1 MSVLEPGAMFGRD
14 FRIVKALRAGGMGAV
29 YVVDQLSTG
38 KPRALKV
45 MAAGL
50 VSDPATRERFVF
62 EAQAAAKIES
72 DHVVE
77 IVTAGVDEATGAPY
91 IVMELLK
98 GEELGDFIERVGLL
112 PLGDV
117 AEILQQIG
125 HALEQAHHQG
135 IVHRDLKLENIFLC
149 ASRRRDVA
157 FTAKVLD
164 FGIAKLVADSH
175 TTGTQP
181 LGTPL
186 FMSPEQTDRRGR
198 ICPAT
203 DVWALGLIAFR
214 LLTGKDFWID
224 VETLPMLLR
233 QICIDPIP
241 FAGERAR
248 ELRVTVV
255 LPPGFDAWFARCV
268 DRNIDA
274 RFQDAGEAVRAF
286 AELVTE
292 GAPRGV
298 LVMSSGGGRSSV
310 SGGFAAGS
318 GGLASGAVNAASGS
332 QQSGSVLRL
341 APSANA
347 SAALANAATIG
358 VTDAPLVA
366 PTGGAVAAPTV
377 KPGSSKGVVLGL
389 VTAALG
395 IGGVIAYLRVGHGDS
410 TPVLASASIPSALTS
425 AAPLLPPAKVNCPEG
440 SLLISGG
447 PMYMGARDLNDDAKP
462 PHEVTVSAFCL
473 AKTEVTT
480 RAYAACVEKGQCE
493 RALEQVSW
501 PGINSEKKQRYSSF
515 CNAGK
520 LDRGEHPINCV
531 AWPMADNYCKKHGQR
546 LPTEAEWEYA
556 ARGSNQRKYPW
567 GDQAPCAKF
576 LNACGKECALWGD
589 KHEEKHK
596 TMYEEDDG
604 FPATAPVGSFPAGA
618 SAHGVMDLAGN
629 VWEWTADFHA
639 PYTDAVQRDPKGPEA
654 GEKRV
659 VRGGDYFGFQADWA
673 RPAYRWKTVPDT
685 YNHAIGFRC
694 AADPT

>member
-38 KPRALKV
+38 KQRALKV

-50 VSDPATRERFVF
+50 AYDPATRERFVF
-62 EAQAAAKIES
+62 EAQAAARIES

-98 GEELGDFIERVGLL
+98 GEELGDFIARVGLL

-175 TTGTQP
+175 NTGTQP

-214 LLTGKDFWID
+214 LLTGRDFWID

-241 FAGERAR
+241 HAGERAR
-248 ELRVTVV
+248 ELHVGAA
-255 LPPGFDAWFARCV
+255 LPPGFDVWFARCV
-268 DRNIDA
+268 DRDIDA

-286 AELVTE
+286 AELVTD

-298 LVMSSGGGRSSV
+298 LVMSGAGGG
-310 SGGFAAGS
+310 GLGALS
-318 GGLASGAVNAASGS
+318 GGLASGGFASGPLGAASGS
-332 QQSGSVLRL
+332 PPSAPGLVFSPPASAGSAGLAGATTVAVVG
-341 APSANA
+341 APSVALARPGASKGLILGLVAAALGLGGVFLYLGLRRGGSPKVAPEVPSASA
-347 SAALANAATIG
+347 SAAI
-358 VTDAPLVA
+358 
-366 PTGGAVAAPTV
+366 AAPPE
-377 KPGSSKGVVLGL
+377 KKQ
-389 VTAALG
+389 
-395 IGGVIAYLRVGHGDS
+395 
-410 TPVLASASIPSALTS
+410 
-425 AAPLLPPAKVNCPEG
+425 CPEG
-440 SLLISGG
+440 GLFITGG
-447 PMYMGARDLNDDAKP
+447 PMFMGARDLNDDAKP

-473 AKTEVTT
+473 DRTEVTT
-480 RAYAACVEKGQCE
+480 RAYAACVEKGECE

-501 PGINSEKKQRYSSF
+501 PGITSEKTKRYSPF

-520 LDRGEHPINCV
+520 AGRGEHPINCV

-567 GDQAPCAKF
+567 GDQAPSAKF
-576 LNACGKECALWGD
+576 LNACGKECARWGD
-589 KHEEKHK
+589 KHKEEHK
-596 TMYEEDDG
+596 MMYDEDDG
-604 FPATAPVGSFPAGA
+604 FLATAPVGSFPAGA

-639 PYTDAVQRDPKGPEA
+639 PYTDASQHDPKGPAA

-673 RPAYRWKTVPDT
+673 RPAYRWKTEPEN

>member
-1 MSVLEPGAMFGRD
+1 MSVLEPGAVFGRD

-38 KPRALKV
+38 KQRALKV
-45 MAAGL
+45 MAPELAY
-50 VSDPATRERFVF
+50 DPAIRERFVL
-62 EAQAAAKIES
+62 EAHAAARIES

-77 IVTAGVDEATGAPY
+77 IVTAGVDELTGAPY

-98 GEELGDFIERVGLL
+98 GEELGDFMQRVGLL

-117 AEILQQIG
+117 AEILQQVG

-164 FGIAKLVADSH
+164 FGIAKLVAESQK
-175 TTGTQP
+175 TGTQP

-214 LLTGKDFWID
+214 LLSGKDFWID
-224 VETLPMLLR
+224 VETLTMLLR

-248 ELRVTVV
+248 ELGVQVA

-268 DRNIDA
+268 NRDIDA
-274 RFQDAGEAVRAF
+274 RFQDAGAAVRAF
-286 AELVTE
+286 SELVTE
-292 GAPRGV
+292 NAPRGV
-298 LVMSSGGGRSSV
+298 LVMSGAAQATGSRGLPSGPMYG
-310 SGGFAAGS
+310 
-318 GGLASGAVNAASGS
+318 ASGPQPSGP
-332 QQSGSVLRL
+332 LL
-341 APSANA
+341 MAPPGNTGPG
-347 SAALANAATIG
+347 ALANATTVG
-358 VTDAPLVA
+358 VTGAPLV
-366 PTGGAVAAPTV
+366 TRTDGAGAA
-377 KPGSSKGVVLGL
+377 KPGSSKGLIVGL
-389 VTAALG
+389 LAAALG
-395 IGGVIAYLRVGHGDS
+395 VGGVIVFLTRGHDDPS
-410 TPVLASASIPSALTS
+410 KAAMPSPSSPVS
-425 AAPLLPPAKVNCPEG
+425 AAVVAPPAKTTCPEG
-440 SLLISGG
+440 SLLIPGG
-447 PMYMGARDLNDDAKP
+447 KMFMGARDLNDDAKP
-462 PHEVTVSAFCL
+462 PHEVTLSGFCL
-473 AKTEVTT
+473 DRTEVTT
-480 RAYAACVEKGQCE
+480 RAYASCVEKGECE

-501 PGINSEKKQRYSSF
+501 PKLDAEKKKRYSPF

-520 LDRGEHPINCV
+520 ADRGEHPINCV
-531 AWPMADNYCKKHGQR
+531 AWPMADNYCKKRGGR
-546 LPTEAEWEYA
+546 LPTEAEWEFA
-556 ARGSNQRKYPW
+556 ARGSGQRKYPW
-567 GDQAPCAKF
+567 GDDAPSAKY

-589 KHEEKHK
+589 KHAEKHEM
-596 TMYEEDDG
+596 MYDADDG

-639 PYTDAVQRDPKGPEA
+639 PYAEAKQQDPKGPAA

-673 RPAYRWKTVPDT
+673 RPAYRWKTDPET

-694 AADPT
+694 AADPG

>member
-1 MSVLEPGAMFGRD
+1 MSELEPGSIFGRD

-29 YVVDQLSTG
+29 YVAFQISTG
-38 KPRALKV
+38 KERALKV
-45 MAAGL
+45 MAPELA
-50 VSDPATRERFVF
+50 SDPATRERFVL
-62 EAQAAAKIES
+62 EAQAAGRIES

-77 IVTAGVDEATGAPY
+77 IVTAGVDEASGAPY

-98 GEELGDFIERVGLL
+98 GEELGDYIERVHLL

-135 IVHRDLKLENIFLC
+135 LVHRDLKLENIFLC

-164 FGIAKLVADSH
+164 FGIAKLVAENH
-175 TTGTQP
+175 QTGTQP

-186 FMSPEQTDRRGR
+186 FMAPEQTDRRGR

-214 LLTGKDFWID
+214 LLTGQYFWID
-224 VETLPMLLR
+224 VETITMLLR

-248 ELRVTVV
+248 ELGVTAT

-268 DRNIDA
+268 SRDIDA

-298 LVMSSGGGRSSV
+298 LVIGGGATRASTGGSSSSGV
-310 SGGFAAGS
+310 
-318 GGLASGAVNAASGS
+318 VAASGPLADAATAPVPLALAATGAVAGAS
-332 QQSGSVLRL
+332 TVAVTGAPLVARTGSE
-341 APSANA
+341 
-347 SAALANAATIG
+347 SAALAKAG
-358 VTDAPLVA
+358 
-366 PTGGAVAAPTV
+366 
-377 KPGSSKGVVLGL
+377 GSSKGWILGVV
-389 VTAALG
+389 AAVLG
-395 IGGVIAYLRVGHGDS
+395 IGAVAVTLGRGHDDPGKPAMTT
-410 TPVLASASIPSALTS
+410 TPTSASSSAV
-425 AAPLLPPAKVNCPEG
+425 APPPAVAKTTCPEG
-440 SLLISGG
+440 SVLIPGG
-447 PMYMGARDLNDDAKP
+447 SMFMGARDLNDDAKP
-462 PHEVTVSAFCL
+462 PHEVTITGFCL
-473 AKTEVTT
+473 DRTEVTT
-480 RAYAACVEKGQCE
+480 RAYGSCVEKGRCE

-501 PGINSEKKQRYSSF
+501 PGVSPDAKKRYSPF

-520 LDRGEHPINCV
+520 PDRAEHPVNCV
-531 AWPMADNYCKKHGQR
+531 AWPMADNYCKKIGRR

-556 ARGSNQRKYPW
+556 ARGSNQRKFPW
-567 GDQAPCAKF
+567 GDEPPSARL

-589 KHEEKHK
+589 KHAEKHS
-596 TMYEEDDG
+596 TMYDEDDG
-604 FPATAPVGSFPAGA
+604 FSATAPVGSFPAGA
-618 SAHGVMDLAGN
+618 AAHGVMDLAGN
-629 VWEWTADFHA
+629 VWEWTADYYA
-639 PYTDAVQRDPKGPEA
+639 PYSDEKQQDPKGPA
-654 GEKRV
+654 TGDKRV
-659 VRGGDYFGFQADWA
+659 VRGGDYFAFHADWA
-673 RPAYRWKTVPDT
+673 RPAYRWKTEPES

-694 AADPT
+694 AADPG